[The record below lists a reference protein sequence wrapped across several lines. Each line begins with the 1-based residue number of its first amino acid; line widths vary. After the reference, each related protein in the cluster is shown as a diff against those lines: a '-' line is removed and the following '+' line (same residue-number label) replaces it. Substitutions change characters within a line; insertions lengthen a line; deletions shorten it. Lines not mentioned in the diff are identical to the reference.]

1 MKLAIVGTGAM
12 GKVLRQYALEE
23 GTFDTIFFIE
33 PTEEN
38 TWPSEKP
45 DLLIDFSN
53 PGAINSIYDFC
64 RKKGG
69 GFPVV
74 LATTGYGPQE
84 WEIIKLIQKIC
95 PMVQKN
101 NFSRGVEVMNRL
113 AEQGAQ
119 LLGDWADIRVMEAHH
134 TKKNDAPSGTALMLA
149 EGIREVR
156 PDSVITTGRSG
167 QGKREA
173 NEIGI
178 QSVRLGNVVGIHE
191 IMISTGNETITI
203 KHEASDRALFADGA
217 VIAAEFLVGKP
228 AALYNMSDITQQ
240 EEEA

>member
-12 GKVLRQYALEE
+12 GKVLRQYAVEE

-33 PTEEN
+33 PTDEN

-64 RKKGG
+64 RRQGG
-69 GFPVV
+69 GFAVV

-95 PMVQKN
+95 PLVQKN
-101 NFSRGVEVMNRL
+101 NFSRGVEVMNRM

-119 LLGDWADIRVMEAHH
+119 LLGDVTDIRVFEAHH
-134 TKKNDAPSGTALMLA
+134 TKKKDAPSGTARTLCSCLGIPDEDYTEKTAVLRMGTVPGEHTVYFAMEDEVLEITHRAFSKKIFAIGALEAGKELM
-149 EGIREVR
+149 GI
-156 PDSVITTGRSG
+156 
-167 QGKREA
+167 
-173 NEIGI
+173 
-178 QSVRLGNVVGIHE
+178 
-191 IMISTGNETITI
+191 
-203 KHEASDRALFADGA
+203 
-217 VIAAEFLVGKP
+217 
-228 AALYNMSDITQQ
+228 
-240 EEEA
+240 

>member
-33 PTEEN
+33 PAEEN

-64 RKKGG
+64 RKQGG

-95 PMVQKN
+95 PLVQKN

-113 AEQGAQ
+113 AEQGSQ
-119 LLGDWADIRVMEAHH
+119 LLGDVADIRVFEAHH
-134 TKKNDAPSGTALMLA
+134 TKKKDAPSGTARTLCSCLGIPEEDYTDKTAVLRMGTVPGEHTVYFAMEDEVLEITHRAFSKKIFAIGALEAGKELM
-149 EGIREVR
+149 GI
-156 PDSVITTGRSG
+156 
-167 QGKREA
+167 
-173 NEIGI
+173 
-178 QSVRLGNVVGIHE
+178 
-191 IMISTGNETITI
+191 
-203 KHEASDRALFADGA
+203 
-217 VIAAEFLVGKP
+217 
-228 AALYNMSDITQQ
+228 
-240 EEEA
+240 

>member
-23 GTFDTIFFIE
+23 GTFETIFFIE
-33 PTEEN
+33 PTDEN

-64 RKKGG
+64 RRQGG
-69 GFPVV
+69 GFAVV

-95 PMVQKN
+95 PLVQKN
-101 NFSRGVEVMNRL
+101 NFSRGVEVMNRM

-119 LLGDWADIRVMEAHH
+119 LLGDVTDIRVFEAHH
-134 TKKNDAPSGTALMLA
+134 TKKKDAPSGTARTLCSCL
-149 EGIREVR
+149 GIPDEDYTEKTAVLRMGTVPGEHTVYFAMEDEVLE
-156 PDSVITTGRSG
+156 ITHRAFSKKIFAIGALTA
-167 QGKREA
+167 GKELL
-173 NEIGI
+173 GI
-178 QSVRLGNVVGIHE
+178 
-191 IMISTGNETITI
+191 
-203 KHEASDRALFADGA
+203 
-217 VIAAEFLVGKP
+217 
-228 AALYNMSDITQQ
+228 
-240 EEEA
+240 

>member
-1 MKLAIVGTGAM
+1 MKLAIDGTGAM

-38 TWPSEKP
+38 TWHSEKP

-64 RKKGG
+64 RKQGG
-69 GFPVV
+69 GFAVV

-119 LLGDWADIRVMEAHH
+119 LLGDWADIRVLETHH
-134 TKKNDAPSGTALMLA
+134 TKKKDAPSVTAKTLCSCLGIPEEDYPDKTAVMRMGTVPG
-149 EGIREVR
+149 EHTVY
-156 PDSVITTGRSG
+156 
-167 QGKREA
+167 
-173 NEIGI
+173 
-178 QSVRLGNVVGIHE
+178 
-191 IMISTGNETITI
+191 
-203 KHEASDRALFADGA
+203 FAMED
-217 VIAAEFLVGKP
+217 
-228 AALYNMSDITQQ
+228 
-240 EEEA
+240 

>member
-12 GKVLRQYALEE
+12 GKVLRQYAVEE

-33 PTEEN
+33 PTDEH

-64 RKKGG
+64 RRQGG
-69 GFPVV
+69 GFAVV

-95 PMVQKN
+95 PLVQKN
-101 NFSRGVEVMNRL
+101 NFSRGVEVMNRM

-119 LLGDWADIRVMEAHH
+119 LLEDVADIRVFEAHH
-134 TKKNDAPSGTALMLA
+134 TKKKDAPSGTARTLCSCLGIPDEDYTEKTAVLRMGTVPGEHTVYFAMEDEVLEITHRAFSKKIFAIGALEAGKELM
-149 EGIREVR
+149 GI
-156 PDSVITTGRSG
+156 
-167 QGKREA
+167 
-173 NEIGI
+173 
-178 QSVRLGNVVGIHE
+178 
-191 IMISTGNETITI
+191 
-203 KHEASDRALFADGA
+203 
-217 VIAAEFLVGKP
+217 
-228 AALYNMSDITQQ
+228 
-240 EEEA
+240 

>member
-12 GKVLRQYALEE
+12 GKVLRQYAEEE

-53 PGAINSIYDFC
+53 PGAINSIYNFC
-64 RKKGG
+64 RKQGG
-69 GFPVV
+69 GIAVV

-95 PMVQKN
+95 PLVQKN

-119 LLGDWADIRVMEAHH
+119 LLGDVADIRVFESHH
-134 TKKNDAPSGTALMLA
+134 TKKKDAPSGTAKTLCSCL
-149 EGIREVR
+149 GIPEEDYPEKTSVLRMGTVPGEHTVYFAMEDEVLE
-156 PDSVITTGRSG
+156 ITHRAFSKKIFAIGALTA
-167 QGKREA
+167 GKELL
-173 NEIGI
+173 GI
-178 QSVRLGNVVGIHE
+178 
-191 IMISTGNETITI
+191 
-203 KHEASDRALFADGA
+203 
-217 VIAAEFLVGKP
+217 
-228 AALYNMSDITQQ
+228 
-240 EEEA
+240 

>member
-12 GKVLRQYALEE
+12 GKVLRQYAEEE

-53 PGAINSIYDFC
+53 PGAINSIYNFC
-64 RKKGG
+64 RKQGG
-69 GFPVV
+69 GIAVV

-95 PMVQKN
+95 PLVQKN

-119 LLGDWADIRVMEAHH
+119 LLGDTVDIRVLEAHH
-134 TKKNDAPSGTALMLA
+134 TKKRDAPSGTAKTLCSCL
-149 EGIREVR
+149 GI
-156 PDSVITTGRSG
+156 P
-167 QGKREA
+167 
-173 NEIGI
+173 
-178 QSVRLGNVVGIHE
+178 
-191 IMISTGNETITI
+191 
-203 KHEASDRALFADGA
+203 
-217 VIAAEFLVGKP
+217 
-228 AALYNMSDITQQ
+228 
-240 EEEA
+240 EEEYPEKTAVLRMGTVPGEHTVYFAMEDEVLEITHRAFSKKIFAIGALTAGKELLGI

>member
-23 GTFDTIFFIE
+23 GTFETIFFIE
-33 PTEEN
+33 PTDEN

-64 RKKGG
+64 RKQGG
-69 GFPVV
+69 GFAVV

-95 PMVQKN
+95 PLVQKN
-101 NFSRGVEVMNRL
+101 NFSRGVEVMNRM

-119 LLGDWADIRVMEAHH
+119 LLGDVTDIRVFEAHH
-134 TKKNDAPSGTALMLA
+134 TKKKDAPSGTARTLCSCLGIPDEDYTEKTAVLRMGTVPGEHTVYFAMEDEVLEITHRAFSKKIFAIGALEAGKELM
-149 EGIREVR
+149 GI
-156 PDSVITTGRSG
+156 
-167 QGKREA
+167 
-173 NEIGI
+173 
-178 QSVRLGNVVGIHE
+178 
-191 IMISTGNETITI
+191 
-203 KHEASDRALFADGA
+203 
-217 VIAAEFLVGKP
+217 
-228 AALYNMSDITQQ
+228 
-240 EEEA
+240 

>member
-23 GTFDTIFFIE
+23 GTFETIFFIE
-33 PTEEN
+33 PTDEN

-64 RKKGG
+64 RRQGG
-69 GFPVV
+69 GFAVV

-95 PMVQKN
+95 PLVQKN
-101 NFSRGVEVMNRL
+101 NFSRGVEVMNRM

-119 LLGDWADIRVMEAHH
+119 LLGDVTDIRVFEAHH
-134 TKKNDAPSGTALMLA
+134 TKKKDAPSGTARTLCSCLGIPDEDYTEKTAVLRMGTVPGEHTVYFAMEDEVLEITHRAFSKKIFAIGALEAGKELM
-149 EGIREVR
+149 GI
-156 PDSVITTGRSG
+156 
-167 QGKREA
+167 
-173 NEIGI
+173 
-178 QSVRLGNVVGIHE
+178 
-191 IMISTGNETITI
+191 
-203 KHEASDRALFADGA
+203 
-217 VIAAEFLVGKP
+217 
-228 AALYNMSDITQQ
+228 
-240 EEEA
+240 